1 MKRTL
6 TVIKADNALHQRLVR
21 GIEGLESSIELM
33 PGGMLQLER
42 VGNNPGRLRATMGT
56 VDDLFAEATVDRML
70 AEAI

>member
-6 TVIKADNALHQRLVR
+6 TVTKADNALHQRLVR
-21 GIEGLESSIELM
+21 GIEGLENSIELM

-42 VGNNPGRLRATMGT
+42 VGNNLGRLRATMGT

-70 AEAI
+70 AEAV